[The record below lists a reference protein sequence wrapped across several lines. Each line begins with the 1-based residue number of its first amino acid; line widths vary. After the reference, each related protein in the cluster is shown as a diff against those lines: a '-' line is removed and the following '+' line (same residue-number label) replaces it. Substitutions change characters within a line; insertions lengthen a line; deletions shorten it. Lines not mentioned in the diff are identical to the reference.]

1 MAKATASLYLKLV
14 DKNEHMVEGECYD
27 EEHMGEVILTGWDWG
42 VTDPA
47 AVHKKDAGAPPVVPT
62 AKNKMKSEGE
72 ADTKIQPKLFKIS
85 KQTDKSTVRLL
96 NALDNGEIFPTAKL
110 VIQEEFKD
118 EFGVSPDAFKME
130 VLLTDVL
137 LVNMSWNGSA
147 SGAGREFTES
157 WELNYNHI
165 TFKYLLRKI
174 PGAAEIQGLQK
185 GWIDVQFDRP
195 PDSTEG
201 ATKKA
206 PLTEK
211 QQMAANQKQIAEGLA
226 NATVKRPGK

>member
-27 EEHMGEVILTGWDWG
+27 EEHMGEVTLTGWDWG
-42 VTDPA
+42 VADPA
-47 AVHKKDAGAPPVVPT
+47 AVHKKDAEAPVAPT
-62 AKNKMKSEGE
+62 ARNRMKGEGE
-72 ADTKIQPKLFKIS
+72 ADNKIQPKLFKIS

-96 NALDNGEIFPTAKL
+96 NALDNGEIFPTATL

-118 EFGVSPDAFKME
+118 EFGESPDAFKME

-157 WELNYNHI
+157 WDLNYNHI

-201 ATKKA
+201 AAKKA

-226 NATVKRPGK
+226 NANGKRPGK